1 MSELSDV
8 LIDVWSQ
15 VLLHD
20 SQAVKLGSETFP
32 VIRSKKKR
40 LRQVY
45 FVFGGMSITGLEQN
59 PDTKSNWA
67 RMARDGI
74 KVMQFIHDRKYIAVV
89 AARKVVLY
97 GKRRREPSNGLGIRT
112 I

>member
-1 MSELSDV
+1 MPELSDV
-8 LIDVWSQ
+8 LPDVWSQ

-20 SQAVKLGSETFP
+20 SKVVRIGSETFP

-40 LRQVY
+40 FRQVY
-45 FVFGGMSITGLEQN
+45 FVFDGMSITGLEQN

-89 AARKVVLY
+89 AAGKVTLY
-97 GKRRREPSNGLGIRT
+97 AKRTGLTSKSKRND
-112 I
+112 